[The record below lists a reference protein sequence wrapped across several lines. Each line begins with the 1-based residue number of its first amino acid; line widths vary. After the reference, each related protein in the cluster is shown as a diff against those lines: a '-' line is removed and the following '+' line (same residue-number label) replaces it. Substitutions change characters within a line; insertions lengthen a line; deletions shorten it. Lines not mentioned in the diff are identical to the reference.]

1 MSISTTKQNF
11 ELLTQQN
18 DKVVAVLNLGVFGI
32 IWYSITWYSLWVLSI
47 YKQERMVH
55 NPRQSIKTQTRVMTK
70 KY

>member
-1 MSISTTKQNF
+1 MSTSTTKQNF

-32 IWYSITWYSLWVLSI
+32 IWYSITWYSPWVLSI
-47 YKQERMVH
+47 YKQECMVH

>member
-32 IWYSITWYSLWVLSI
+32 IWYSITWYSPWALSI
-47 YKQERMVH
+47 YKQECMVH
-55 NPRQSIKTQTRVMTK
+55 NLRQSIKTQTRVMTQ

>member
-1 MSISTTKQNF
+1 MSISTTKQNV

-32 IWYSITWYSLWVLSI
+32 IWYSPWVLSI
-47 YKQERMVH
+47 YKQECMVH
-55 NPRQSIKTQTRVMTK
+55 NPRQSIKIQTRVITK